1 MAWANIATPAC
12 CSTCARV
19 RRAVSCAKSVSWI
32 REREAERFSVVLRRF
47 EITESKRLLMA
58 PMVAREEFTDVSALS
73 STPIACWEAVKLCT
87 FVEFMPV
94 VDVEVPT
101 EPAAKPESTTV
112 ADAPATVIAA
122 PLLKV

>member
-19 RRAVSCAKSVSWI
+19 RLAVSCAKSASWI

-58 PMVAREEFTDVSALS
+58 PMVAREEFTEVSALS
-73 STPIACWEAVKLCT
+73 STPIACCELVKLCT
-87 FVEFMPV
+87 LVEFIPV
-94 VDVEVPT
+94 VAVEVPT
-101 EPAAKPESTTV
+101 EPAANPDSATV
-112 ADAPATVIAA
+112 AEAPATVMAA
-122 PLLKV
+122 PLLRV